1 MEAQKLFE
9 ILGDLECE
17 WRGATPSGMVKGI
30 SLDSRKVREHYVFAA
45 IKGSKADGHDY
56 INTAVA
62 NGARVILC
70 QTLPSVL
77 AETVAYIKT
86 SDPGIAYAK
95 ICQAYYDHPA
105 RKMTIVGVTGTNGK
119 TTVATL
125 LYQLFSSMGYTCGL
139 LSTVEN
145 LIAGTLIP
153 ATHTTPDAEGIASL
167 MQQMVNAGCTHAFME
182 VSSHALDQNRVYG
195 LPFKAAIFTNIT
207 HDHLDY
213 HGDFLTY
220 KNAKKKFFDGLD
232 KNAVAIINADDKN
245 GLSMADHTKAAVK
258 TYGLKSMADY
268 RCKIIS
274 NDTSG
279 LAMVIDG
286 KEVYTQIMGEFNAY
300 NLTAVYAVAK
310 EMGYESDLILQHL
323 SMLPGAEGRL
333 GIVKT
338 ENTKITGVVDYAHTP
353 DALENVLQTL
363 KKTKKSGTS
372 LITVF
377 GCGGDRDRS
386 KRPEMG
392 AIAARLSD
400 KVIVTSDNPR
410 SEDPQLIIDQVLE
423 GVPDGL
429 KNKVLAIADRTQAIR
444 TAVMLAQSEDIV
456 LVAGK
461 GHEKYQE
468 IKGERFPF
476 EDKKV
481 LEETLSSKT

>member
-1 MEAQKLFE
+1 MFE
-9 ILGDLECE
+9 ILRDLECE
-17 WRGATPSGMVKGI
+17 WQGATPSGIVKGI
-30 SLDSRKVREHYVFAA
+30 SLDSRNVGDGYVFAA

-56 INTAVA
+56 IESAMA
-62 NGARVILC
+62 AGAAVILC
-70 QTLPSVL
+70 QTFPSV
-77 AETVAYIKT
+77 I
-86 SDPGIAYAK
+86 SDKISYVRCDDPSIAYAML
-95 ICQAYYDHPA
+95 CQAYYDYPA
-105 RKMTIVGVTGTNGK
+105 QKLTIVGVTGTNGK

-125 LYQLFSSMGYTCGL
+125 LYQLFSSLGYNCGL

-153 ATHTTPDAEGIASL
+153 ATHTTPDAQGIASL
-167 MQQMVNAGCTHAFME
+167 MHQMVDAGCTHVFME

-195 LPFKAAIFTNIT
+195 LPFKGAIFTNIT

-220 KNAKKKFFDGLD
+220 KKAKKKFFDGLGKD
-232 KNAVAIINADDKN
+232 AVAIINADDKN
-245 GLSMADHTKAAVK
+245 GLSMTDHTKASIK
-258 TYGLKSMADY
+258 TYGLKGMSDY

-310 EMGYESDLILQHL
+310 EMGYESELILQHL

-338 ENTKITGVVDYAHTP
+338 ENTKITGIVDYAHTP

-423 GVPDGL
+423 GVPVGL